1 MGANDHAKQPNRNT
15 TTPKPSRYGSLGTKS
30 NKGPIT
36 WASVD
41 GPSIKRAVDA
51 VTSCGDAITF
61 GRTTDGGALSIT
73 ILSGTERRKLYASE
87 VDEANDTLA
96 AIIEATGL

>member
-1 MGANDHAKQPNRNT
+1 MGTNDHAKQTNRNT
-15 TTPKPSRYGSLGTKS
+15 TAPKPSRYGSLGTKS
-30 NKGPIT
+30 SKGPIT
-36 WASVD
+36 WAQVD
-41 GPSIKRAVDA
+41 GPSIKRAVDS